1 MKKVLLI
8 LTIAIAVSAC
18 KKEAGTGGLAS
29 ITGHVAVQKRAVL
42 SNANT
47 IMDTV
52 SGLDREVYLVYSDH
66 ISPDEKVVTNYNGDF
81 SFTGLRP
88 GEYTVYVYSKD
99 TLGSSST
106 NPDHMVIKEIVK
118 VVSRK
123 ESVDAGTLMT
133 YDLP

>member
-1 MKKVLLI
+1 MKKLLLI
-8 LTIAIAVSAC
+8 LTIAISFGAC
-18 KKEAGTGGLAS
+18 KKDAGTGGLAS
-29 ITGHVAVQKRAVL
+29 IEGHIAIQRRAVL

-47 IMDTV
+47 IIDTV
-52 SGLDREVYLVYSDH
+52 SGLDKEVYLVYGDH
-66 ISPDEKVVTNYNGDF
+66 LSPDEKVVTNYNGDF

-88 GEYTVYVYSKD
+88 GEYTVYLYSKD

-106 NPDHMVIKEIVK
+106 NPDHMVVKEILK

-123 ESVDAGTLMT
+123 ESVDAGTLMI

>member
-1 MKKVLLI
+1 MKNLLWI
-8 LTIAIAVSAC
+8 IAFAICIAAC
-18 KKEAGTGGLAS
+18 KKDAGTGGLAS
-29 ITGHVAVQKRAVL
+29 IKGHIAVQKRAVL

-47 IMDTV
+47 IIDTV
-52 SGLDREVYLVYSDH
+52 SGLDREVYLVYGDH

-106 NPDHMVIKEIVK
+106 NPDHMVVKDVLK

-123 ESVDAGTLMT
+123 ETVDAGTLMT